1 MVLETCRPKETKMV
15 LQSEANSSGL
25 YAALT
30 FHHARLETSGR
41 HVLSALHLEGPRA
54 AKASF
59 AKFRCELDAHLEAE
73 EAWVLPGFARVDPE
87 SSQAICAG
95 HAQIRKVS
103 DAVARSLEAPPADE
117 SAMHELLELLDLHC
131 RREEHELYR
140 WAETG
145 IGESESRA
153 VIQKIEMS
161 ELCGQ

>member
-1 MVLETCRPKETKMV
+1 MV

-41 HVLSALHLEGPRA
+41 HVLSTLHLEGPRA

-103 DAVARSLEAPPADE
+103 DAVARSLDAPPADE
-117 SAMHELLELLDLHC
+117 PAMHELLELLDLHC
-131 RREEHELYR
+131 RRE
-140 WAETG
+140 
-145 IGESESRA
+145 GESAQRDIVDEASEESFPASDPPAWVAGLVARLGSSA
-153 VIQKIEMS
+153 R
-161 ELCGQ
+161 